1 MKRLR
6 LLASVGLGLALHVAA
21 PAGADQSRPG
31 PLREV
36 AFDQKLGEQL
46 PLDVPFRDETGA
58 TVHLRDYF
66 GSKPVLLVPA
76 YYECPM
82 LCTLV
87 LNGVVSALRAVPFDI
102 GKEFT
107 VVTFS
112 FNPKETATLA
122 AEKKEHYITQYR
134 RPGAELGWH
143 FLTGD
148 EASIRAVTDAIGF
161 HYSWDEA
168 SQQYAHASGAVV
180 VTPSGKLARYFYGVE
195 FAPRDLRLAFVEA
208 ADDKIGTLV
217 EQLLLFCFHYDPATG
232 RYSAA
237 ILNGV
242 RLAGLATIMILGT
255 FIVRSAR
262 TV

>member
-1 MKRLR
+1 MRGGIG
-6 LLASVGLGLALHVAA
+6 ATVGLLLWFGAINPAA
-21 PAGADQSRPG
+21 AEPERPG

-36 AFDQKLGEQL
+36 AFDQHLGEQL
-46 PLDVPFRDETGA
+46 PLDTAFRDETGQ
-58 TVHLRDYF
+58 TVFLRDYF

-102 GKEFT
+102 GREFT

-112 FNPKETATLA
+112 FNPKETAALA
-122 AEKKEHYITQYR
+122 AAKKTHYLTEYR
-134 RPGAELGWH
+134 RPGANLGWH

-148 EASIRAVTDAIGF
+148 DDAIHAVTQAIGF
-161 HYSWDEA
+161 HYTWDDA
-168 SQQYAHASGAVV
+168 SQQFAHASGVV
-180 VTPSGKLARYFYGVE
+180 VLTPAGRIARYFYGVE
-195 FAPRDLRLAFVEA
+195 FSPRDLRLAFVEA
-208 ADDKIGTLV
+208 ADNKIGSLV
-217 EQLLLFCFHYDPATG
+217 EQLLLFCFHYDPTTG

-242 RLAGLATIMILGT
+242 RLAGLATLLVLGT
-255 FIVRSAR
+255 FIVRSER